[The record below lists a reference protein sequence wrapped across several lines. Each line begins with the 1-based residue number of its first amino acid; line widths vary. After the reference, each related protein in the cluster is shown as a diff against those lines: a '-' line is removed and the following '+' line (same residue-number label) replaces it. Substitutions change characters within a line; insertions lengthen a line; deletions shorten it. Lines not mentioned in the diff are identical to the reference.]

1 MNFEQRLDIL
11 LSGVADAPRDA
22 ILVSR
27 LVFRVAHLLETHI
40 DAALAPSGLRM
51 RQYLALALLS
61 GAPSESLTP
70 SELGITLD
78 ATRTQI
84 TRLLDGLEAQGL
96 VLRRHSTL
104 DRRSLD
110 LSVTDAG
117 QTLLAQVRPVVHG
130 AYVQAW
136 AVLDAQGLGSLG
148 ALLREVNQHLMEL
161 CA

>member
-1 MNFEQRLDIL
+1 MDFEQRLGLL
-11 LSGVADAPRDA
+11 LSGMADAPKGA

-27 LVFRVAHLLETHI
+27 LVFRVGHLLEAHI
-40 DAALAPSGLRM
+40 DAALVPSGLRM

-78 ATRTQI
+78 ATRTQV

-96 VLRRHSTL
+96 VLRRHSAL

-117 QTLLAQVRPVVHG
+117 QALLEQVRPVVHG

-136 AVLDAQGLGSLG
+136 AVLDAQGLGRLG
-148 ALLREVNQHLMEL
+148 DMLREVNHHLMEL
-161 CA
+161 RA

>member
-1 MNFEQRLDIL
+1 MDFEQRLGRL
-11 LSGVADAPRDA
+11 LSGVAGAPRDA

-27 LVFRVAHLLETHI
+27 LVFRVAHLLENHI
-40 DAALAPSGLRM
+40 DTALVPFHLRM

-61 GAPSESLTP
+61 GTPADSLTP

-84 TRLLDGLEAQGL
+84 TRLLDGLEALG
-96 VLRRHSTL
+96 VVRRSHSTL

-110 LSVTDAG
+110 LSLTDAG
-117 QTLLAQVRPVVHG
+117 VELLAQVRPVVHD

-136 AVLDAQGLGSLG
+136 AALEAQGLG
-148 ALLREVNQHLMEL
+148 ALAAALRTVNQHLMEL